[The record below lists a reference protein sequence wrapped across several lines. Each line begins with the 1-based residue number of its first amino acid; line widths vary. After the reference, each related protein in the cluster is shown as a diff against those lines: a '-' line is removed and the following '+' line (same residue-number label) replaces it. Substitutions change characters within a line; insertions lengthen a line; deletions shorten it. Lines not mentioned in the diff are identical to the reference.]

1 MNESKKTTNDKYAIE
16 FEQLI
21 EQEYTLRDRFFPQFS
36 LKVSHLLMQSDLKSH
51 QATIIPYWMQ
61 LTHLTILYN

>member
-1 MNESKKTTNDKYAIE
+1 MNESKKNTNDKYAIE

-36 LKVSHLLMQSDLKSH
+36 LKVSHLLMQSDLKSRKE
-51 QATIIPYWMQ
+51 
-61 LTHLTILYN
+61 LILIFLRMNPSLHICI

>member
-36 LKVSHLLMQSDLKSH
+36 LKVSHLLMQSDLKSRKEL
-51 QATIIPYWMQ
+51 IS
-61 LTHLTILYN
+61 LYNDANNINIFKN